1 MSALIVSHHSHARR
15 AVRKDGSRDGG
26 SELPEA
32 PEQARTVF
40 GEYFPEAVRYAELL
54 ADAGVKRGLI
64 GPREVP
70 RLWERHLLNC
80 AVLSEVVPRSPS
92 ATSARIAGLP
102 GIPLALVR
110 PDLKITLLE
119 PLLRRTNFLQ
129 EVVELLGL
137 DHVTVVR
144 GRAEEML
151 GKITPVHVV
160 TARAVAP
167 LDRLAGWG
175 VPLLRPYGEMLAL
188 KGDTAQEEI
197 DGAVPRSPGSVW
209 WRPRCFRWARASSIR
224 CRLSSVWRSA
234 RAPVVCGSRPSG
246 PRPPV
251 RARPDDAAE
260 RRIRTISECRTV
272 PAEPQGHGVSRETSL
287 TAAGDHQPRPRGCHA
302 PGPWTPCEATR
313 AGYGV
318 VHRGGF
324 THRTTGLAG
333 SRPRKHGRLC
343 SSRA

>member
-1 MSALIVSHHSHARR
+1 MTEAA
-15 AVRKDGSRDGG
+15 
-26 SELPEA
+26 ELPPA
-32 PEQARTVF
+32 PDEARTVF
-40 GEYFPEAVRYAELL
+40 GEFFPEAVRYAELL

-80 AVLSEVVPRSPS
+80 AVLSEVVSEGVTVCDVGS
-92 ATSARIAGLP
+92 GAGLP

-144 GRAEEML
+144 GRAEEVL
-151 GKITPVHVV
+151 GTLQPVHVV

-188 KGDTAQEEI
+188 KGDTAEEEI
-197 DGAVPRSPGSVW
+197 NGARAALSRLGVVETSVLHVGEGIVDPLATVVRVEVGESPGGV
-209 WRPRCFRWARASSIR
+209 RFATKRAKAARA
-224 CRLSSVWRSA
+224 
-234 RAPVVCGSRPSG
+234 G
-246 PRPPV
+246 
-251 RARPDDAAE
+251 RAR
-260 RRIRTISECRTV
+260 RRR
-272 PAEPQGHGVSRETSL
+272 
-287 TAAGDHQPRPRGCHA
+287 
-302 PGPWTPCEATR
+302 
-313 AGYGV
+313 
-318 VHRGGF
+318 
-324 THRTTGLAG
+324 
-333 SRPRKHGRLC
+333 
-343 SSRA
+343 